1 MKEYIVTCKTH
12 EDLQSLYDDMETP
25 GGSLYIP
32 DRAVELVQRRNISR
46 NTHYMLTEAE
56 ANEISQDSRVLAC
69 ELNPYDQG
77 IEPLPMWT
85 QTGDFD
91 KTTSSLDSD
100 DKNWG
105 LYRLI
110 KGDSVS
116 NWGTDSSVL
125 EVSNQTI
132 STTAS
137 GRNVD
142 VVIADGHVNPDHPEF
157 SVNPD
162 GTGGSRMIQFN
173 WYQYSSALGYSGT
186 PATYPYST
194 SGASP
199 NTNHGTHVA
208 GTACGNTQG
217 WARDANIYNI
227 AFSGTLSGY
236 GGNSWAQYLWDYV
249 RYFHKNKPI
258 NTSTGRRNPTIM
270 NNSWGSSL
278 NIYLSDLGN
287 VFNTA
292 HNCNSVTY
300 RGTTTDMSSMNNTQ
314 KKTTLESNGCP
325 VPFNTYLRRVP
336 NRNTAIDAD
345 IQDAINDGVIVIAAA
360 GNSYWNGENPSGPD
374 YNNYVNFTYN
384 NSNYIHYHSRGSTPA
399 GADNVISVGNIGT
412 KVNEYKNP
420 SSDWGYNVDIFAPGT
435 QIISAVFDQSSA
447 NSEGYG
453 PFVADSRNSSYH
465 LASISGTS
473 MASPQVCGIIACL
486 AEQEP
491 NLTQAEALQHL
502 IENSLSEIGTQGL
515 PEQSPYEGLG
525 DSENRYA
532 FIPKKRPDSG
542 MASPA
547 QLHKNR
553 NTESPTVTT
562 GVKYP
567 RTRIQVTS

>member
-32 DRAVELVQRRNISR
+32 DRAVELLQRRNISR

-56 ANEISQDSRVLAC
+56 ANKISQDSRVLAC
-69 ELNPYDQG
+69 ELNPFDQG
-77 IEPLPMWT
+77 IEFVPYWT
-85 QTGDFD
+85 QTGDFE
-91 KTTSSLDSD
+91 KTTGTLQSD

-105 LYRLI
+105 LYRVI

-116 NWGTDSSVL
+116 NWGTDGTT
-125 EVSNQTI
+125 EISNQTI

-142 VVIADGHVNPDHPEF
+142 VVITDNHVNPNHPEF
-157 SVNPD
+157 AVNPN
-162 GTGGSRMIQFN
+162 GTGGSRVNQFN

-186 PATYPYST
+186 PTTYTYNFT
-194 SGASP
+194 G
-199 NTNHGTHVA
+199 NHGTHVA

-227 AFSGTLSGY
+227 EFSSAGSGY

-258 NTSTGRRNPTIM
+258 NTSTGRRNPTVM
-270 NNSWGSSL
+270 NNSWGSS
-278 NIYLSDLGN
+278 YQTLSVSLFDGVN
-287 VFNTA
+287 
-292 HNCNSVTY
+292 Y
-300 RGTTTDMSSMNNTQ
+300 RGTFTDMSSMSTSQ
-314 KKTTLESNGCP
+314 KKTTLEANGHP
-325 VPFNTYLRRVP
+325 VASGTSMYRPP
-336 NRNTAIDAD
+336 ARNAAIDAD
-345 IQDAINDGVIVIAAA
+345 LQDAINDGVIVIASA
-360 GNSYWNGENPSGPD
+360 GNSYWNCELPSGPD
-374 YNNYVNFTYN
+374 YNNYLTYN
-384 NSNYIHYHSRGSTPA
+384 SGLSSIYFTRGSSP
-399 GADNVISVGNIGT
+399 GSADNVICVGSIGS
-412 KVNEYKNP
+412 KVAEYKSPFSN
-420 SSDWGYNVDIFAPGT
+420 WGNRVDIWAPGSD
-435 QIISAVFDQSSA
+435 IISAVYDQSSA
-447 NSEGYG
+447 STESFGAYL
-453 PFVADSRNSSYH
+453 PLVEDPRSSSYH

-473 MASPQVCGIIACL
+473 MSGPQVAGIVACV

-502 IENSLSEIGTQGL
+502 IENSLPEISTQGL
-515 PEQSPYEGLG
+515 PEQSPYEGFG
-525 DSENRYA
+525 DSSNRYA

-553 NTESPTVTT
+553 NTENPTTTT

-567 RTRIQVTS
+567 RVRYQTTS

>member
-32 DRAVELVQRRNISR
+32 DRAVELLQRRNISR

-69 ELNPYDQG
+69 ELNPFDQG
-77 IEPLPMWT
+77 IEFVPHWT
-85 QTGDFD
+85 QTGDFE
-91 KTTSSLDSD
+91 KTTGTLQTD

-105 LYRLI
+105 LYRVI

-116 NWGTDSSVL
+116 NWGTDGTT
-125 EVSNQTI
+125 EISNETI

-142 VVIADGHVNPDHPEF
+142 VVITDNHVNPNHPEF
-157 SVNPD
+157 AVNPN
-162 GTGGSRMIQFN
+162 GTGGSRVNQFN

-186 PATYPYST
+186 PTTYTYNFT
-194 SGASP
+194 G
-199 NTNHGTHVA
+199 NHGTHVA

-227 AFSGTLSGY
+227 EFSSSGSGY
-236 GGNSWAQYLWDYV
+236 GGSSWAQYLWDYV

-258 NTSTGRRNPTIM
+258 NTSTGRRNPTVM
-270 NNSWGSSL
+270 NNSWGSS
-278 NIYLSDLGN
+278 YSSLG
-287 VFNTA
+287 VSLFNGV
-292 HNCNSVTY
+292 NY
-300 RGTTTDMSSMNNTQ
+300 RGTFTDMSSMTDSQ
-314 KKTTLESNGCP
+314 KKTTLESNGHP
-325 VPFNTYLRRVP
+325 VVLGTSMYRPP
-336 NRNTAIDAD
+336 ARNASIDAD
-345 IQDAINDGVIVIAAA
+345 LQDAINDGVIVIASA
-360 GNSYWNGENPSGPD
+360 GNSYWNCELSSGPD
-374 YNNYVNFTYN
+374 YNNYLTYGTSSSIYFT
-384 NSNYIHYHSRGSTPA
+384 RGSSP
-399 GADNVISVGNIGT
+399 GSADNVICVGSIGS
-412 KVNEYKNP
+412 KVAEYKSGFSN
-420 SSDWGYNVDIFAPGT
+420 WGNRVDIWAPGSD
-435 QIISAVFDQSSA
+435 IISAVYDQSSA
-447 NSEGYG
+447 STEGNYAYI
-453 PFVADSRNSSYH
+453 PLVEDPRSSSYH

-473 MASPQVCGIIACL
+473 MSGPQVAGIVACV

-502 IENSLSEIGTQGL
+502 IENSLPEISTQGL
-515 PEQSPYEGLG
+515 PEQSPYEGFG
-525 DSENRYA
+525 DSSNRYA

-553 NTESPTVTT
+553 NTST
-562 GVKYP
+562 VKYP
-567 RTRIQVTS
+567 RVRYQTTS

>member
-1 MKEYIVTCKTH
+1 MKEYIVTCKNF

-25 GGSLYIP
+25 GGNLYIP

-69 ELNPYDQG
+69 ELNPFDQG
-77 IEPLPMWT
+77 IEFDYHWT
-85 QTGDFD
+85 QTGDFE
-91 KTTSSLDSD
+91 KTNSNDTGTLESD

-105 LYRLI
+105 LYRMI

-116 NWGTDSSVL
+116 NWGTDGTT
-125 EVSNQTI
+125 EISNRTI

-142 VVIADGHVNPDHPEF
+142 VIIADGHINPDHPEF
-157 SVNPD
+157 SVNAD
-162 GTGGSRMIQFN
+162 GTGGSRVNQFN
-173 WYQYSSALGYSGT
+173 WFQYSSALGYTGS
-186 PATYPYST
+186 PATYTYST
-194 SGASP
+194 SGFSP

-227 AFSGTLSGY
+227 AFQSALSGF
-236 GGNSWAQYLWDYV
+236 GGSSWSQYMWDYV

-258 NTSTGRRNPTIM
+258 NTSTGRRNPTVM
-270 NNSWGSSL
+270 NNSWGSSYQTFSISIS
-278 NIYLSDLGN
+278 NGVN
-287 VFNTA
+287 
-292 HNCNSVTY
+292 Y
-300 RGTTTDMSSMNNTQ
+300 RGTFTDMSSLSTNE
-314 KKTTLESNGCP
+314 KKTTLEANGHP
-325 VPFNTYLRRVP
+325 VVSGTSMYRPP
-336 NRNTAIDAD
+336 ARNAAVDAD
-345 IQDAINDGVIVIAAA
+345 LQDAINDGVIVIASA
-360 GNSYWNGENPSGPD
+360 GNIYFNCEIPTGQD
-374 YNNYVNFTYN
+374 YNNYLRVGTTPYYF
-384 NSNYIHYHSRGSTPA
+384 SRGSSP
-399 GADNVISVGNIGT
+399 GSADNVICVGSIGN
-412 KVNEYKNP
+412 KVNEYK
-420 SSDWGYNVDIFAPGT
+420 SDFSNWGSRVDIWAPGSD
-435 QIISAVFDQSSA
+435 IISAVYDQGSA
-447 NSEGYG
+447 NSESLGAYY
-453 PFVADSRNSSYH
+453 PLVQDPRNNSYF

-473 MASPQVCGIIACL
+473 MAGPQVAGIIACL

-502 IENSLSEIGTQGL
+502 IENSLAEVNSLGL
-515 PEQSPYEGLG
+515 PEQSPYEGFG
-525 DSENRYA
+525 DSLNRYA

-553 NTESPTVTT
+553 NTTI

-567 RTRIQVTS
+567 RVRYQTTS

>member
-25 GGSLYIP
+25 GGSLHIP

-46 NTHYMLTEAE
+46 NTHYMLTESE

-69 ELNPYDQG
+69 ELNPLDQG
-77 IEPLPMWT
+77 IEFLPSWT

-91 KTTSSLDSD
+91 KTTSNLDND

-116 NWGTDSSVL
+116 NWGTDGIT
-125 EVSNQTI
+125 EISNQFI
-132 STTAS
+132 NTTSS

-142 VVIADGHVNPDHPEF
+142 VVITDDHINPNHPEF
-157 SVNPD
+157 AVNPD
-162 GTGGSRMIQFN
+162 GTGGSRVNQFN

-186 PATYPYST
+186 PATYTYNFT
-194 SGASP
+194 G
-199 NTNHGTHVA
+199 NHGTHVA

-227 AFSGTLSGY
+227 NFLSSGSGY

-270 NNSWGSSL
+270 NNSWGSSIS
-278 NIYLSDLGN
+278 IYLSDFGS
-287 VFNTA
+287 VSGIA

-300 RGTTTDMSSMNNTQ
+300 RGSTTDMSSMNNTQ

-325 VPFNTYLRRVP
+325 VPFNSYLRRAP
-336 NRNTAIDAD
+336 NRNAAIDAD

-360 GNSYWNGENPSGPD
+360 GNSYWNGELPSGPD
-374 YNNYVNFTYN
+374 YNNYVGFTYN
-384 NSNYIHYHSRGSTPA
+384 SSNYIHYHSRGSSPA

-412 KVNEYKNP
+412 KVNEYKDD
-420 SSDWGYNVDIFAPGT
+420 SSDWGERVDIFAPGT
-435 QIISAVFDQSSA
+435 QIISAVYDQSSA
-447 NSEGYG
+447 TSEGYG
-453 PFVADSRNSSYH
+453 PLVADPRDNSYYLGSVT
-465 LASISGTS
+465 GTS
-473 MASPQVCGIIACL
+473 MASPQVCGILACL

-491 NLTQAEALQHL
+491 NLTQAEARQHL
-502 IENSLSEIGTQGL
+502 IENSLPEIGSQGL

-525 DSENRYA
+525 DSNNRYA
-532 FIPKKRPDSG
+532 FIPKKRPDGG

-553 NTESPTVTT
+553 NTST
-562 GVKYP
+562 VKYP
-567 RTRIQVTS
+567 RVRYQITS

>member
-25 GGSLYIP
+25 GGNLHIP
-32 DRAVELVQRRNISR
+32 NRAVELLQRRNISR

-69 ELNPYDQG
+69 ELNPLDQG
-77 IEPLPMWT
+77 IEFLPHWT

-91 KTTSSLDSD
+91 KTESTLQND

-116 NWGTDSSVL
+116 NWGTDGTT
-125 EVSNQTI
+125 EISNQTI

-142 VVIADGHVNPDHPEF
+142 VVIADDHVNSNHPEF
-157 SVNPD
+157 AVNPD
-162 GTGGSRMIQFN
+162 GTGGSRMNEFN

-186 PATYPYST
+186 PATYTYNFT
-194 SGASP
+194 G
-199 NTNHGTHVA
+199 NHGTHVA

-227 AFSGTLSGY
+227 HFLSSGSGY

-270 NNSWGSSL
+270 NNSWGSSIS
-278 NIYLSDLGN
+278 IYFGDFGSVSGI
-287 VFNTA
+287 A
-292 HNCNSVTY
+292 HNLTSVTY
-300 RGTTTDMSSMNNTQ
+300 RGSTTDMSSYSATQ

-325 VPFNTYLRRVP
+325 VPFNTYLRRAP
-336 NRNTAIDAD
+336 NRNAAIDAD

-360 GNSYWNGENPSGPD
+360 GNSYWNGELSSGQD
-374 YNNYVNFTYN
+374 YNNYVGFTYN
-384 NSNYIHYHSRGSTPA
+384 SSNYIHYHSRGSSPA

-412 KVNEYKNP
+412 KVNEYKVP
-420 SSDWGYNVDIFAPGT
+420 SSDWGERVDIFAPGT
-435 QIISAVFDQSSA
+435 QIISSVYDQSSA
-447 NSEGYG
+447 TSEGYG
-453 PFVADSRNSSYH
+453 PLVADSRNSSYY
-465 LASISGTS
+465 LGSVTGTS

-491 NLTQAEALQHL
+491 NLTQAEARQHL
-502 IENSLSEIGTQGL
+502 IENSLPEISTTGL

-525 DSENRYA
+525 DSNNRYA

-553 NTESPTVTT
+553 NTST
-562 GVKYP
+562 VKYP
-567 RTRIQVTS
+567 RVRYQTTS

>member
-25 GGSLYIP
+25 GGNLHIP

-46 NTHYMLTEAE
+46 NTHYMLTESE

-69 ELNPYDQG
+69 ELNPLDRG
-77 IEPLPMWT
+77 IEFVPLWT

-91 KTTSSLDSD
+91 KTTSNLDND

-116 NWGTDSSVL
+116 NWGTDGTT
-125 EVSNQTI
+125 EISNQFI
-132 STTAS
+132 NTTSS
-137 GRNVD
+137 GKNVD
-142 VVIADGHVNPDHPEF
+142 VIITDDHINPNHPEF
-157 SVNPD
+157 AVNPD
-162 GTGGSRMIQFN
+162 GTGGSRVNQFN
-173 WYQYSSALGYSGT
+173 WYQYSSALGYTGT
-186 PATYPYST
+186 PATYTYNFT
-194 SGASP
+194 G
-199 NTNHGTHVA
+199 NHGTHVA

-227 AFSGTLSGY
+227 NFLSSGSGY

-360 GNSYWNGENPSGPD
+360 GNSYWNGELSSGPD
-374 YNNYVNFTYN
+374 YNNYVGFTYN
-384 NSNYIHYHSRGSTPA
+384 FSNYIHYHSRGSSPA

-412 KVNEYKNP
+412 KVNEYKDD
-420 SSDWGYNVDIFAPGT
+420 SSDWGERVDIFAPGT
-435 QIISAVFDQSSA
+435 QIISAVYDQSSA
-447 NSEGYG
+447 TSEGYG
-453 PFVADSRNSSYH
+453 PLVADPRNSSFY
-465 LASISGTS
+465 LGSVTGTS

-491 NLTQAEALQHL
+491 NLTQAEARQHL
-502 IENSLSEIGTQGL
+502 IENSLSEIGSQGL

-525 DSENRYA
+525 DSNNRYA
-532 FIPKKRPDSG
+532 FIPKKRPDTG

-553 NTESPTVTT
+553 NTENPTNTT

-567 RTRIQVTS
+567 RVRYQTTS

>member
-69 ELNPYDQG
+69 ELNPLDRG
-77 IEPLPMWT
+77 IEFVPLWT

-91 KTTSSLDSD
+91 KTTSNLDND

-116 NWGTDSSVL
+116 NWGTDGTT
-125 EVSNQTI
+125 EISNQFI
-132 STTAS
+132 NTTSS
-137 GRNVD
+137 GKNVD
-142 VVIADGHVNPDHPEF
+142 VIITDDHINPNHPEF
-157 SVNPD
+157 AVNPD
-162 GTGGSRMIQFN
+162 GTGGSRVNQFN
-173 WYQYSSALGYSGT
+173 WYQYSSALGYSGSPT
-186 PATYPYST
+186 TYTYNFT
-194 SGASP
+194 G
-199 NTNHGTHVA
+199 NHGTHVA

-227 AFSGTLSGY
+227 NFLSSGSGY
-236 GGNSWAQYLWDYV
+236 GGNSWSQYLWDYV

-270 NNSWGSSL
+270 NNSWGASL

-336 NRNTAIDAD
+336 ARNSAMDAD

-360 GNSYWNGENPSGPD
+360 GNSYWNGELPSGPD
-374 YNNYVNFTYN
+374 YNNYVGFTYN
-384 NSNYIHYHSRGSTPA
+384 FGNYIHYHSRGSSPA

-412 KVNEYKNP
+412 KVNEYKDD
-420 SSDWGYNVDIFAPGT
+420 SSDWGERVDIFAPGT
-435 QIISAVFDQSSA
+435 QIISAVYDQSSA
-447 NSEGYG
+447 TSEGYG
-453 PFVADSRNSSYH
+453 PLVADPRDNSFYLGSVT
-465 LASISGTS
+465 GTS
-473 MASPQVCGIIACL
+473 MASPQVCGILACL

-491 NLTQAEALQHL
+491 NLTQAEARQHL
-502 IENSLSEIGTQGL
+502 IENSLPEIGSQGL

-525 DSENRYA
+525 DSNNRYA
-532 FIPKKRPDSG
+532 FIPKKRPDAG

-553 NTESPTVTT
+553 NTSTI
-562 GVKYP
+562 KYP
-567 RTRIQVTS
+567 RVRYQTTS

>member
-25 GGSLYIP
+25 GGSLHIP
-32 DRAVELVQRRNISR
+32 DRAVELLQRRNISR

-69 ELNPYDQG
+69 ELNPFDQG
-77 IEPLPMWT
+77 IEFVPYWT
-85 QTGDFD
+85 QTGDFE
-91 KTTSSLDSD
+91 KTTGTLQSD

-105 LYRLI
+105 LYRVI

-116 NWGTDSSVL
+116 NWGTDGNT
-125 EVSNQTI
+125 EISNQTI

-142 VVIADGHVNPDHPEF
+142 VVITDDHVNPNHPEF
-157 SVNPD
+157 AVNPN
-162 GTGGSRMIQFN
+162 GTGGSRVNQFN

-186 PATYPYST
+186 PTTYTYNFT
-194 SGASP
+194 G
-199 NTNHGTHVA
+199 NHGTHVA

-227 AFSGTLSGY
+227 NFSSGGSGY

-258 NTSTGRRNPTIM
+258 NTSTGRRNPTVM
-270 NNSWGSSL
+270 NNSWGSS
-278 NIYLSDLGN
+278 YQTLSVSLFDGVN
-287 VFNTA
+287 
-292 HNCNSVTY
+292 Y
-300 RGTTTDMSSMNNTQ
+300 RGTFTDMSSMSTSQ
-314 KKTTLESNGCP
+314 KKTTLEANGHP
-325 VPFNTYLRRVP
+325 VASGTSMYRPP
-336 NRNTAIDAD
+336 ARNAAVDAD
-345 IQDAINDGVIVIAAA
+345 LQDAINDGVIVIASA
-360 GNSYWNGENPSGPD
+360 GNSYWNCELPSGPD
-374 YNNYVNFTYN
+374 YNNYLTYN
-384 NSNYIHYHSRGSTPA
+384 SGLSSIYFTRGSSP
-399 GADNVISVGNIGT
+399 GSADNVICVGSIGS
-412 KVNEYKNP
+412 KVAEYKSPFSN
-420 SSDWGYNVDIFAPGT
+420 WGNRVDIWAPGSD
-435 QIISAVFDQSSA
+435 IISAVYDQSSA
-447 NSEGYG
+447 STEGNYAYI
-453 PFVADSRNSSYH
+453 PLVEDPRSSSYH

-473 MASPQVCGIIACL
+473 MSGPQVAGIVACL

-502 IENSLSEIGTQGL
+502 IENSLPEISTQGL

-525 DSENRYA
+525 DSNNRYA

-553 NTESPTVTT
+553 NTENPTTTT

-567 RTRIQVTS
+567 RVRYQTTS

>member
-25 GGSLYIP
+25 GGSLHIP
-32 DRAVELVQRRNISR
+32 DRAVELLQRRNISR

-69 ELNPYDQG
+69 ELNPFDQG
-77 IEPLPMWT
+77 IEPYPMWT

-91 KTTSSLDSD
+91 KTESTLEND

-116 NWGTDSSVL
+116 NWGTDGNT
-125 EVSNQTI
+125 EISNQTI

-142 VVIADGHVNPDHPEF
+142 VVIADDHVNSNHPEF
-157 SVNPD
+157 AVNPD
-162 GTGGSRMIQFN
+162 GTGGSRMNEFN

-186 PATYPYST
+186 PATYTYNFT
-194 SGASP
+194 G
-199 NTNHGTHVA
+199 NHGTHVA

-227 AFSGTLSGY
+227 NFSSGGSGY
-236 GGNSWAQYLWDYV
+236 GGNSWAQYMWDYV

-258 NTSTGRRNPTIM
+258 NSSTGRRNPTIM
-270 NNSWGSSL
+270 NNSWGYSISA
-278 NIYLSDLGN
+278 IYLPAISGAFSD
-287 VFNTA
+287 VK
-292 HNCNSVTY
+292 SVTY
-300 RGTTTDMSSMNNTQ
+300 RGTTTDMSSMSNTQ
-314 KKTTLESNGCP
+314 KKTTLEANGHP
-325 VPFNTYLRRVP
+325 VASGTSMYRPP
-336 NRNTAIDAD
+336 ARNAAIDAD
-345 IQDAINDGVIVIAAA
+345 LQDAINDGVIVIASA
-360 GNSYWNGENPSGPD
+360 GNSYWNCELSSGPD
-374 YNNYVNFTYN
+374 YNNYLTYN
-384 NSNYIHYHSRGSTPA
+384 SGLSSIYFTRGSSP
-399 GADNVISVGNIGT
+399 GSADNVICVGSIGS
-412 KVNEYKNP
+412 KVAEYKSPFSN
-420 SSDWGYNVDIFAPGT
+420 WGNRVDIWAPGSD
-435 QIISAVFDQSSA
+435 IISAVYDQSSA
-447 NSEGYG
+447 STESNYAYIPLVEDPRS
-453 PFVADSRNSSYH
+453 SSYH

-473 MASPQVCGIIACL
+473 MSGPQVAGIVACV

-502 IENSLSEIGTQGL
+502 IENSLPEISTQGL
-515 PEQSPYEGLG
+515 PEQSPYEGFG
-525 DSENRYA
+525 DSSNRYA

-553 NTESPTVTT
+553 NTENPTTTT

-567 RTRIQVTS
+567 RVRYQTTS

>member
-25 GGSLYIP
+25 GGSLHIP
-32 DRAVELVQRRNISR
+32 DRAVELLQRRNISR

-69 ELNPYDQG
+69 ELNPFDQG
-77 IEPLPMWT
+77 IEPYPMWT

-91 KTTSSLDSD
+91 KTESTLEND

-116 NWGTDSSVL
+116 NWGTDGNT
-125 EVSNQTI
+125 EISNQTI

-142 VVIADGHVNPDHPEF
+142 VVIADDHVNSNHPEF
-157 SVNPD
+157 AVNPD
-162 GTGGSRMIQFN
+162 GTGGSRMNEFN

-186 PATYPYST
+186 PATYTYNFT
-194 SGASP
+194 G
-199 NTNHGTHVA
+199 NHGTHVA

-227 AFSGTLSGY
+227 NFSSGGSGY
-236 GGNSWAQYLWDYV
+236 GGNSWAQYMWDYV

-258 NTSTGRRNPTIM
+258 NSSTGRRNPTIM
-270 NNSWGSSL
+270 NNSWGYSISA
-278 NIYLSDLGN
+278 IYLPAISGAFSD
-287 VFNTA
+287 VK
-292 HNCNSVTY
+292 SVTY
-300 RGTTTDMSSMNNTQ
+300 RGTTTDMSTMSTTQ
-314 KKTTLESNGCP
+314 RKTTLESNGVP
-325 VPFNTYLRRVP
+325 VPFNFYLRRVP
-336 NRNTAIDAD
+336 ARNAGVDAD

-360 GNSYWNGENPSGPD
+360 GNSYWNGELASGPD
-374 YNNYVNFTYN
+374 YNNYINFSLDGSSS
-384 NSNYIHYHSRGSTPA
+384 SNYIHYHSRGSSPA
-399 GADNVISVGNIGT
+399 AADNVISVGNIGT
-412 KVNEYKNP
+412 KVNEYKVP
-420 SSDWGYNVDIFAPGT
+420 SSDWGDRVNIFAPGT
-435 QIISAVFDQSSA
+435 QIISSVYDQSSA

-553 NTESPTVTT
+553 NTESPTITA